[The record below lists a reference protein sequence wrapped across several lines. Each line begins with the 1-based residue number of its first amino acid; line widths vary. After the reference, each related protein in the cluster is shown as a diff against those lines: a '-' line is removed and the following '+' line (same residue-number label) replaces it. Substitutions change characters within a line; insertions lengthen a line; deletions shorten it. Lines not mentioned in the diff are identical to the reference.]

1 MSQNV
6 LVTMAL
12 TFATTALVSVGGIA
26 AMIPEIHRQAVGVY
40 GWMNDAE
47 FATTFAISQIAPGPN
62 ILLMSLIGWRVA
74 GFAGL
79 MVATLSTVIP
89 TSLVALA
96 AHRAE
101 TRLKRANWYAVTR
114 RSLPPIVVGL
124 IVASATVTGR
134 AAITGPLGVAIAVG
148 VALHVTLT
156 KTNPLAP
163 LFVAIAVGVIAGRL
177 GYL

>member
-1 MSQNV
+1 VNQNI

-12 TFATTALVSVGGIA
+12 TFATTAVVSVGGIA
-26 AMIPEIHRQAVGVY
+26 AMIPEIHRQAVDVY

-79 MVATLSTVIP
+79 AVATLSTVIP
-89 TSLVALA
+89 TSLIALA

-101 TRLKRANWYAVTR
+101 QRLKRANWYAVTR

-124 IVASATVTGR
+124 IIASATVTGR
-134 AAITGPLGVAIAVG
+134 AAITGYLGVAIALAVG
-148 VALHVTLT
+148 LYVTLT
-156 KTNPLAP
+156 RTNPLVP
-163 LFVAIAVGVIAGRL
+163 LFAAIAVGVIAGRL